1 MTTKQNATTMTR
13 RQAYLLDG
21 ARGLNEASVLVLV
34 AAGSVGGLFSGVF
47 GVGGGTLMVPLLLWW
62 ARMDQRRANATS
74 LLAIT
79 PAAIMGAL
87 SYGIGGVFA
96 WLPAIFVALGSILGA
111 QVGAWVLRRIPLVP
125 LRWAF
130 IAFIIASGVLLFLEV
145 PSRESTFELT
155 IPISVILLGLGLF
168 MGIAAGL
175 FGIGGGI
182 VLVPAL
188 MVFLGQS
195 DLAAKSVSLIAM
207 APGAISG
214 SISHLRFNT
223 ARLRDGLWVALG
235 AVLTAP
241 IGSYISFLLNP
252 RVAAVA
258 FGVLTLGVAGNLIR
272 TALTTPTKD

>member
-1 MTTKQNATTMTR
+1 MVTYTENVTRPPSFTKPPW
-13 RQAYLLDG
+13 
-21 ARGLNEASVLVLV
+21 LVLV
-34 AAGSVGGLFSGVF
+34 AAGLVGGLFSGVF

-130 IAFIIASGVLLFLEV
+130 IVFVIASGVLLFLEV
-145 PSRESTFELT
+145 PSRESIFELT
-155 IPISVILLGLGLF
+155 IPISLILLGLGLF
-168 MGIAAGL
+168 MGVAAGL

-258 FGVLTLGVAGNLIR
+258 FGVLTLIVAGNLIR